1 MTIGQLITWFLLGK
15 GNPTTTSTIFSPF
28 VDHVMEENRIEYF
41 NELRGETPNT
51 NRGRGAHKGQPNLGL
66 TNGAGVAKTVGVRVL
81 RVLNDLLPYKLRPIK
96 TKRRRLPRWY
106 GVAHEWYTFRM
117 VWRSHKGPGIRRYL
131 KKIIGSIQQRK
142 TA

>member
-1 MTIGQLITWFLLGK
+1 LITWFLLGK

-51 NRGRGAHKGQPNLGL
+51 NRGRGAHKGQPNARL
-66 TNGAGVAKTVGVRVL
+66 TNGGGVAKTVGVTLL

-96 TKRRRLPRWY
+96 TKRRRLPGWY
-106 GVAHEWYTFRM
+106 GVAHEWYTWRM
-117 VWRSHKGPGIRRYL
+117 VWTSHHRPALVKRIKQLNYWRT
-131 KKIIGSIQQRK
+131 K
-142 TA
+142 A